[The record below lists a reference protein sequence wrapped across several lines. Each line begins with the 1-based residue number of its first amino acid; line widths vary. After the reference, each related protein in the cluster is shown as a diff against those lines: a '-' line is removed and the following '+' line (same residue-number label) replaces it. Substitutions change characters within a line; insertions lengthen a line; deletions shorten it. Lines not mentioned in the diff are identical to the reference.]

1 MLKPSIVLIDDHRI
15 LLDAVKQVIEPE
27 FEVVAVFE
35 DARVALEKCPELKP
49 DVIVLDVGMPGMNG
63 ISAAEEFRH
72 ILPKTKL
79 VFLTMNRDMDIASEA
94 FQLGASGYVLK
105 TAAASEL
112 VHCIRDVLRGG
123 FYASPVLTEGMVG
136 SFVQAFKKMKSSH
149 SLTPRQRA
157 VLQLLAEGRSMKQV
171 ANLLNI
177 TPRTVAFHKYTIMEQ
192 NNIKSNAE
200 LMAFAASHLPTSG
213 Y

>member
-1 MLKPSIVLIDDHRI
+1 MLKPRIILLDDHRI
-15 LLDAVKQVIEPE
+15 LLDAVKGIIEPE
-27 FEVVAVFE
+27 FDVVGIFD
-35 DARVALEKCPELKP
+35 DARTALEECSKLRP
-49 DVIVLDVGMPGMNG
+49 DIIVLDVGMPGMNG

-72 ILPKTKL
+72 LLPKTKI

-94 FQLGASGYVLK
+94 FRLGASGYVLK

-123 FYASPVLTEGMVG
+123 FYASPILTEGMVG
-136 SFVQAFKKMKSSH
+136 SFVQAFKKMKASH
-149 SLTPRQRA
+149 SLTPRQRV

-171 ANLLNI
+171 ANLLDI

-200 LMAFAASHLPTSG
+200 LMTFAASHLPAIS
-213 Y
+213 